1 MGTLPVLQNLAKH
14 TSRISEIE
22 KKVLAFGEI
31 AKESGWMCDDIPQ
44 NYNANEA
51 DIQSSIRQQGVP
63 ERIISTFTD
72 SGKLKKTSALKAVEK
87 FMTTPREA
95 WCLVLSGPKGC
106 GKSTAAAH
114 YLMKNTHGTIESL
127 PKTQRW
133 WTSANISRVS
143 SYREELESLMRIPIL
158 VIDDLGV
165 EYIDKNGF
173 FLSRLD
179 ELIDARWG
187 NFKRT
192 IITTNLNRKDFQDRY
207 DQRITDR
214 IRQGFKDGADYL
226 EVTDCK
232 KSLRA

>member
-1 MGTLPVLQNLAKH
+1 
-14 TSRISEIE
+14 
-22 KKVLAFGEI
+22 
-31 AKESGWMCDDIPQ
+31 
-44 NYNANEA
+44 
-51 DIQSSIRQQGVP
+51 
-63 ERIISTFTD
+63 
-72 SGKLKKTSALKAVEK
+72 
-87 FMTTPREA
+87 
-95 WCLVLSGPKGC
+95 
-106 GKSTAAAH
+106 
-114 YLMKNTHGTIESL
+114 
-127 PKTQRW
+127 
-133 WTSANISRVS
+133 
-143 SYREELESLMRIPIL
+143 MRIPIL